1 MQDILVQTQGTET
14 AQAVKGLVEVEGLS
28 ITFTRH
34 RHTVTVL
41 DNVNFQI
48 QPGSF
53 VCLLGPSGCGKSTLL
68 NALAGFIRPTQGYIL
83 VDKDPVTKPGAD
95 RGFVFQQYSLL
106 PWKTT
111 FHNVELGLKIKGIS
125 KGKRRELVNEYLN
138 RVGLYQHRYSYPHQL
153 SGGMQQ
159 RASIIRAL
167 VNSPSVLLMD
177 EPFGALDAQ
186 TRHMMQELLMEI
198 WSDLRTTVLFVTHDI
213 EEAVF
218 LGERILV
225 MGVNPGQIK
234 ADIDIKLQRPRHI
247 DDMMTPEFTQLNRQV
262 FELIR
267 EETLKSMDMS
277 SQLGIR
283 S

>member
-1 MQDILVQTQGTET
+1 
-14 AQAVKGLVEVEGLS
+14 
-28 ITFTRH
+28 
-34 RHTVTVL
+34 
-41 DNVNFQI
+41 
-48 QPGSF
+48 
-53 VCLLGPSGCGKSTLL
+53 
-68 NALAGFIRPTQGYIL
+68 
-83 VDKDPVTKPGAD
+83 
-95 RGFVFQQYSLL
+95 
-106 PWKTT
+106 
-111 FHNVELGLKIKGIS
+111 
-125 KGKRRELVNEYLN
+125 
-138 RVGLYQHRYSYPHQL
+138 
-153 SGGMQQ
+153 
-159 RASIIRAL
+159 
-167 VNSPSVLLMD
+167 
-177 EPFGALDAQ
+177 
-186 TRHMMQELLMEI
+186 MEI

-225 MGVNPGQIK
+225 MGVNPGHIK

>member
-1 MQDILVQTQGTET
+1 MQDILVQTQRTGTT
-14 AQAVKGLVEVEGLS
+14 QTVKGLVEVEGLS

-41 DNVNFQI
+41 NNVNFHI

-53 VCLLGPSGCGKSTLL
+53 VCLLGSSGCGKSTLL
-68 NALAGFIRPTQGYIL
+68 NAIAGFIRPTQGYIL
-83 VDKDPVTKPGAD
+83 VDKNPVTKPGAD

-111 FHNVELGLKIKGIS
+111 SQNVEFGLKIQGIS
-125 KGKRRELVNEYLN
+125 KKERCELVDEYLN
-138 RVGLYQHRYSYPHQL
+138 RVGLYQHRHSYPHQL

-234 ADIDIKLQRPRHI
+234 EDLVINLRRPRHI

-262 FELIR
+262 FEVIR
-267 EETLKSMDMS
+267 EETLKSMA
-277 SQLGIR
+277 
-283 S
+283 